1 MIELQFDKGICEYEV
16 QIQQITKANDT
27 LPMKLDSGSPITI
40 ICIPYLLEVTSEHY
54 STLLL
59 KIENAIAHNDY
70 VSYHA
75 YGSQEDDNGRNFIPY
90 LATDITIG
98 EQNLNYFLFWLDV
111 TNYTKYEITTTLFGY
126 DYIKETLIKAFPLRQ
141 IAARSAFLCDL
152 CAWFMRKYD

>member
-40 ICIPYLLEVTSEHY
+40 ICIPYL
-54 STLLL
+54 
-59 KIENAIAHNDY
+59 
-70 VSYHA
+70 
-75 YGSQEDDNGRNFIPY
+75 
-90 LATDITIG
+90 ATDITIG

-126 DYIKETLIKAFPLRQ
+126 DYIKQGKKWFDDSDNFHIKFENNIQVDLQGIKGALNNYNEKISDIGEIKELWRKDNIRKNNKLRNFKEINQ
-141 IAARSAFLCDL
+141 MIL
-152 CAWFMRKYD
+152 

>member
-40 ICIPYLLEVTSEHY
+40 ICIPYL
-54 STLLL
+54 
-59 KIENAIAHNDY
+59 
-70 VSYHA
+70 
-75 YGSQEDDNGRNFIPY
+75 
-90 LATDITIG
+90 ATDITIG

-126 DYIKETLIKAFPLRQ
+126 DYIKQGKKWFDDSDNFYIKFENNIQVDLQGIKGALNNYNEKISDIGEIKELWRKDNIRKNNKLRNFKEINQ
-141 IAARSAFLCDL
+141 MIL
-152 CAWFMRKYD
+152 